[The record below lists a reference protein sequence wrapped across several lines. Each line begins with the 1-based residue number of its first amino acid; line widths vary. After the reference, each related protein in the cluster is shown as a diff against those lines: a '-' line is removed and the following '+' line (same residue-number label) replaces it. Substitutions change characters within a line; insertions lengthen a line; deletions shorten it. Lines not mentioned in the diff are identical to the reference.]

1 MNSFK
6 NFIYLFILQSNISPF
21 FPPSIPSRKSF
32 PHSIFPFFQK
42 GKSPSGY
49 HLPTN
54 NTPAPFASASLLPQ
68 IHTHT
73 HTHTIPS
80 HSKPSHSHIPIHQV
94 VTGSTG
100 RQAGRQATSL
110 GTAHA
115 PVVGGFFSLKTKLL
129 ICYTCAGGL
138 GSASVSF
145 LVGDSVSGSP
155 QGSSLVDSVGFL
167 VESLYPSGP
176 SKLPTLL

>member
-1 MNSFK
+1 MITICWETKTLKGIIWIPLEIMNSFK

-73 HTHTIPS
+73 HTHTPYPHTPNPRTPTSPYIKLLLDP
-80 HSKPSHSHIPIHQV
+80 QA
-94 VTGSTG
+94 G
-100 RQAGRQATSL
+100 RQAGRQQAWGQPMLQLLGDFFPWRPSCSSAT
-110 GTAHA
+110 H
-115 PVVGGFFSLKTKLL
+115 V
-129 ICYTCAGGL
+129 
-138 GSASVSF
+138 
-145 LVGDSVSGSP
+145 
-155 QGSSLVDSVGFL
+155 QGA
-167 VESLYPSGP
+167 
-176 SKLPTLL
+176 